1 MQAVPGIGIG
11 SFLQK
16 VSPIKNDNV
25 KSQYM
30 NSINASENQK
40 NKAAISR
47 AVVKMGA
54 TCGEAPAEIW

>member
-11 SFLQK
+11 NFLQK

-25 KSQYM
+25 KSQNM
-30 NSINASENQK
+30 NSISAPENRK

-47 AVVKMGA
+47 AVVIMGA
-54 TCGEAPAEIW
+54 TGA